1 MKEQTIFL
9 VRHGETQWN
18 AEDRMQG
25 QVLHVG
31 LNEKG
36 MRQARLLSKR
46 LEKEKIDLVYS
57 SPMERAL
64 QTAEIIAEP
73 HDISVI
79 THAGLTERSH
89 GHVDGL
95 TKEEFRRLHPHIY
108 AVYEKTRELPGV
120 EGAETMKQLE
130 ERGFAAFSEIVDG
143 NPNKNILIVAH
154 GGILKNIIAR
164 IGGSH
169 HSTFKQ
175 GNCCLNIVR
184 YDGKGFRI
192 ESINN
197 LSHLEGKA
205 T

>member
-1 MKEQTIFL
+1 MKEQIIFL

-25 QVLHVG
+25 QIQHVG

-36 MRQARLLSKR
+36 LKQANLIAKR
-46 LEKEKIDLVYS
+46 LSREKIDIVYS

-95 TKEEFRRLHPHIY
+95 TKEEFKRLHPHIY

-130 ERGFAAFSEIVDG
+130 DRGFAAFSEIVDG

-154 GGILKNIIAR
+154 GGILKNVISRLAGIDYHKF
-164 IGGSH
+164 SQH
-169 HSTFKQ
+169 
-175 GNCCLNIVR
+175 NCCLNIIKH
-184 YDGKGFRI
+184 DGKKFKFEAI
-192 ESINN
+192 DDV
-197 LSHLEGKA
+197 SHLGE
-205 T
+205 